1 MSASARLPHLPAL
14 DGLRGIAVLLVVL
27 HHLLPAALPGGF
39 VGVDVFFVLSGF
51 LITRRIAA
59 DHAAGQFDL
68 GRFYAARLRRLFPAL
83 LVLLPAVL
91 ALGWCF
97 QLAHEFR
104 STGQHAASAALF
116 IANIRFWREG
126 SYFAEDSWHD
136 PLRHLWSLAVEE
148 QFYLLWPLLLLL
160 ILRLRA
166 RAWQGTLLLL
176 LLGVAGALFPLDG
189 SVRSSFYLL
198 PYRAWEL
205 LLGAV
210 LALRPIPTLGPTS
223 RTGAQLVAL
232 LAIAAN
238 ALFPGDEHALV
249 LPQVALAAVGSALII
264 ATASAVPDHRG
275 LAGPTLRFLGRI
287 SYPLYLW
294 HWPLIALARLIWWD
308 AVPVMV
314 LLAIAVLSVLLAT
327 ASERWLEAPVRA
339 SVRLQQ
345 LPAALLVLALPM
357 LGLYAVA
364 RGVGEGRVQER
375 LHVVSAVR
383 STAVLDKAVVPSALI
398 LGTLPGTVLLLGD
411 SYVGQL
417 YPRLDSLHR
426 SGVPMHTVRFHGRVG
441 CPPMGLHSTLDPGCA
456 AASTEAYRLAMD
468 TAVHAVVIG
477 SSWLGAAQRLDLHW
491 PGSPAGEA
499 SWQQGLKYLE
509 QQLALLRAADKDV
522 YLLLNPPGGPW
533 AHPANAPHE
542 RLEAR
547 THLDRNT
554 CTTEAHSARVGPVND
569 ALRAVAER
577 HGLHLIDLA
586 DLLCADGLCNGL
598 DANGDPRYSDATH
611 LRAAY
616 VRCCVPVL
624 DGVVTAPR
632 KGR

>member
-1 MSASARLPHLPAL
+1 MSAFARLPHLPAL
-14 DGLRGIAVLLVVL
+14 DGLRGIAVLLVVM
-27 HHLLPAALPGGF
+27 HHVVPVVLPGGF

-51 LITRRIAA
+51 LITRRITA
-59 DHAAGQFDL
+59 DYAAGQFGL

-91 ALGWCF
+91 ALGWSV

-104 STGQHAASAALF
+104 STGLHAASAALF

-148 QFYLLWPLLLLL
+148 QFYLLWPV
-160 ILRLRA
+160 
-166 RAWQGTLLLL
+166 LLLL
-176 LLGVAGALFPLDG
+176 LLRLRGRAWQGALLLVLIGAAAALFPLDG
-189 SVRSSFYLL
+189 SARSSFYLL

-210 LALRPIPTLGPTS
+210 LALRPLPALPPAT
-223 RTGAQLVAL
+223 RTGVQLAAL

-249 LPQVALAAVGSALII
+249 LPQVALAVVGSALII
-264 ATASAVPDHRG
+264 ATATAVSNGGG
-275 LAGPTLRFLGRI
+275 LHGPVLRFFARI

-294 HWPLIALARLIWWD
+294 HWPLIALARLLWWD
-308 AVPVMV
+308 EVPALV
-314 LLAIAVLSVLLAT
+314 LVIIVVLSVLLAT

-339 SVRLQQ
+339 SARLQQ

-357 LGLYAVA
+357 VGLYGVA
-364 RGVGEGRVQER
+364 RGVGEGRVTER

-383 STAVLDKAVVPSALI
+383 STAVLDKAVVPTALI
-398 LGTLPGTVLLLGD
+398 PGTLPGTVLLLGD

-426 SGVPMHTVRFHGRVG
+426 SGAPMHTVRFHGRVG

-456 AASTEAYRLAMD
+456 AASTEAYRVAMD

-499 SWQQGLKYLE
+499 SWQHGLKYLE
-509 QQLALLRAADKDV
+509 QQIALLRAADKDV

-577 HGLHLIDLA
+577 HGVHLIDLA

-598 DANGDPRYSDATH
+598 DANGFPRYSDATH
-611 LRAAY
+611 LRATY

-624 DGVVTAPR
+624 DEVVTAPR
-632 KGR
+632 NGP

>member
-1 MSASARLPHLPAL
+1 MTDTDRLPHLPAL

-27 HHLLPAALPGGF
+27 HHLAPTLLPGGY

-59 DHAAGQFDL
+59 DHAEGHFRV

-148 QFYLLWPLLLLL
+148 QFYLLWPLLLPLL
-160 ILRLRA
+160 LHMRR
-166 RAWQGTLLLL
+166 RAWLATSLLLV
-176 LLGVAGALFPLDG
+176 LGLAAALHPLDG
-189 SVRSSFYLL
+189 SARSSFYLL

-210 LALRPIPTLGPTS
+210 LALRPLPALVATS
-223 RTGAQLVAL
+223 RTGAQLIGL
-232 LAIAAN
+232 CAIAAN
-238 ALFPGDEHALV
+238 AFLPGDEHALV
-249 LPQVALAAVGSALII
+249 LPQVALAVVGSALII
-264 ATASAVPDHRG
+264 VSASTTPSGRG
-275 LAGPTLRFLGRI
+275 LDAPALTYVGRI

-294 HWPLIALARLIWWD
+294 HWPLIALARLLWWD
-308 AVPVMV
+308 AVPVAALV
-314 LLAIAVLSVLLAT
+314 VIAVISLLLAT

-339 SVRLQQ
+339 AMRVQR
-345 LPAALLVLALPM
+345 LPAALVFLAVPM
-357 LGLYAVA
+357 GAMFLLA
-364 RGVGEGRVQER
+364 RGVGEGRVTER
-375 LHVVSAVR
+375 LHAVSAVR
-383 STAVLDKAVVPSALI
+383 SAAVLDKAVVPQAVI
-398 LGTLPGTVLLLGD
+398 PGTLPGTVLLLGD

-456 AASTEAYRLAMD
+456 AASAEAFRLARD
-468 TAVHAVVIG
+468 TAVHTVVIG
-477 SSWLGAAQRLDLHW
+477 SSWLGAAQRTDLYW
-491 PGSPAGEA
+491 PGLPPGDA
-499 SWQQGLKYLE
+499 SWQAGLAYLE
-509 QQLALLRAADKDV
+509 QQLATLRSAGKEV

-533 AHPANAPHE
+533 AHPANAPCE
-542 RLEAR
+542 RLAAR
-547 THLDRNT
+547 TGIDPNT
-554 CTTEAHSARVGPVND
+554 CTTEDHNARVGAVNA
-569 ALRAVAER
+569 ALRGSAQR
-577 HGLHLIDLA
+577 QGIHLIDLA
-586 DLLCADGLCNGL
+586 ELLCADGLCKALDPNGR
-598 DANGDPRYSDATH
+598 PRYSDATH

-624 DGVVTAPR
+624 DGLV
-632 KGR
+632 GE